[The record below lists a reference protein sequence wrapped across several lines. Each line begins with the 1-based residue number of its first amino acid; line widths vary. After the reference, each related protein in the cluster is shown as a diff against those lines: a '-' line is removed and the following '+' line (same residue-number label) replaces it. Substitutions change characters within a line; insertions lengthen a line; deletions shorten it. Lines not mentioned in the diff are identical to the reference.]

1 MISPTPEVGSIS
13 NLLNCTRSI
22 GSPKVANDNLSNGP
36 SAIKQSSV
44 SVSTTVTSTASGLDN
59 IDSQP
64 VMFGSDKLVTN
75 QNEPPAP
82 QVSIANLQQIYNF
95 CENKVCEG
103 HFVSESAKNL
113 YGLQKYPPYEWIIL
127 NIFQGNQ
134 KLCHTMLSIMLQTF
148 ILQILL
154 K

>member
-64 VMFGSDKLVTN
+64 VVFGSDKPVTN

-82 QVSIANLQQIYNF
+82 QVSIAFITNITFVKDNF
-95 CENKVCEG
+95 
-103 HFVSESAKNL
+103 
-113 YGLQKYPPYEWIIL
+113 YQR
-127 NIFQGNQ
+127 
-134 KLCHTMLSIMLQTF
+134 
-148 ILQILL
+148 LQITIMGFINILMNGL
-154 K
+154 SL

>member
-64 VMFGSDKLVTN
+64 VVFGSDKPVTN

-82 QVSIANLQQIYNF
+82 QVSIAFITNIT
-95 CENKVCEG
+95 
-103 HFVSESAKNL
+103 FVNNTYY
-113 YGLQKYPPYEWIIL
+113 YGLHKYPYEWIIFI
-127 NIFQGNQ
+127 IFHAHEKFYNP
-134 KLCHTMLSIMLQTF
+134 MLSISKKKNIIF
-148 ILQILL
+148 IL
-154 K
+154 